1 MARHIIRVVLAQRLG
16 GCLLFVVL
24 VLFNSSPMT
33 KHWPA
38 FNQLVVFGDSLSDI
52 GNAL

>member
-1 MARHIIRVVLAQRLG
+1 MARFG

-24 VLFNSSPMT
+24 VVFNGRSMSN
-33 KHWPA
+33 HRPA
-38 FNQLVVFGDSLSDI
+38 FDQLVVFGDSLSDI